1 MRVEAE
7 HGGDQ
12 VLELLVEEVLF
23 LASGVGGPELIGFV
37 GRDQLVVGV
46 LHVSHV
52 ERWVTSIHNE
62 EDNAEG
68 EQVDDLGLVGLAC
81 VDFGRHEAKRANDA
95 AVDAG
100 AVAALD
106 GARKAEID
114 DLDVVVLVEEHIL
127 ALKVAMSEATSV
139 DVVNGLDE
147 LLGIVAGDALAEW
160 ARVGYKVKQFT
171 TWNELTDDVCN
182 LKLVAVLLRPN
193 GAFIEFEVLE
203 DVLMVE
209 HVD

>member
-81 VDFGRHEAKRANDA
+81 VDFGRHEAK
-95 AVDAG
+95 
-100 AVAALD
+100 
-106 GARKAEID
+106 
-114 DLDVVVLVEEHIL
+114 
-127 ALKVAMSEATSV
+127 
-139 DVVNGLDE
+139 
-147 LLGIVAGDALAEW
+147 
-160 ARVGYKVKQFT
+160 
-171 TWNELTDDVCN
+171 
-182 LKLVAVLLRPN
+182 
-193 GAFIEFEVLE
+193 
-203 DVLMVE
+203 
-209 HVD
+209 